1 MTTVESAPATPV
13 ILGGTRG
20 GPDKPTLR
28 KDRWWV
34 SPVVTVSVLTTF
46 VVYATWAA
54 FSNRNYYVGADM
66 HRNLISPFYSPCL
79 TESCVPGSHP
89 ATVITWWT
97 ISPALLILIF
107 PLGFRFTC
115 YYYRRAY
122 YRSFW
127 WAPPACAVADAHVR
141 YTGESR
147 FPLIV
152 QNVHRYFF
160 YFGLIFNVILTIDA
174 IVAFQQPGT
183 PSGIGISVGTVVLV
197 VNATLL
203 WLYSLSCHACRHLCG
218 GGVKQFSKAP
228 IRYKIWKA
236 LTPLNGKHMLF
247 AWMSLIFVAFTD
259 LYVRLVASGA
269 IHDYGFHF

>member
-1 MTTVESAPATPV
+1 MTTLEDAAATPV
-13 ILGGTRG
+13 VLGGVRG
-20 GPDKPTLR
+20 GPAVHTLR
-28 KDRWWV
+28 RDRWWIQ
-34 SPVVTVSVLTTF
+34 PIVTATVLTLF
-46 VVYATWAA
+46 VGYASWAA
-54 FSNRNYYVGADM
+54 FVNKDYFVGPAL

-89 ATVITWWT
+89 GTVITWWT

-107 PLGFRFTC
+107 PLGFRMTC
-115 YYYRRAY
+115 YYYRKAY

-127 WAPPACAVADAHVR
+127 LAPPACAVSDGHGA

-147 FPLIV
+147 FPLLL

-160 YFGLIFNVILTIDA
+160 YFGLVFNVILTIDA
-174 IVAFQQPGT
+174 IESFRQPGL
-183 PSGIGISVGTVVLV
+183 GIGISVGTAVLC